1 MPATIAVIDDDAAYI
16 RFMERA
22 LDALGYRCQA
32 ITTFDIDDAVRII
45 DEGSFDAAIVDV
57 FMYNRAS
64 GFACIDAI
72 RKKPNGGCLPLIV
85 ASGEHGKL
93 ARETSFLR
101 DAGCVALPKPFGLD
115 ELTRALQ
122 EASTIAPAPVLL
134 PPLLKQPAT
143 GVTAAVASHAVQL

>member
-1 MPATIAVIDDDAAYI
+1 MPATIAVIDDDAPYI

-22 LDALGYRCQA
+22 LEALGYSCQA

-72 RKKPNGGCLPLIV
+72 RKKPNGACLPLIV

-115 ELTRALQ
+115 ELTRALRD
-122 EASTIAPAPVLL
+122 ASAMAPAPVLVS
-134 PPLLKQPAT
+134 PLLAQPAP
-143 GVTAAVASHAVQL
+143 GVIQSVATSAVQV